1 MVYRTILAD
10 DHPVVLR
17 GLQLALARD
26 GLASVVGE
34 AQSPDELLALLGR
47 VACDVLI
54 TDFSMPGPG
63 QDGLALLCEIRERYP
78 RLPVMVITTLA
89 NPALYREIIRA
100 GVRGLIAKSGDA
112 SEIGLALAHIVSGRM
127 YLSASVRALIRVPEG
142 EPKGRAG
149 TLSGLSPRERVVM
162 RLFAKGL
169 GITEIAHAT
178 GRGISTVSQQ
188 KTHAM
193 VKLRLASD
201 AEVYEYIERLRL

>member
-1 MVYRTILAD
+1 MVYRVILAD

-26 GLASVVGE
+26 AVATVVGE

-47 VACDVLI
+47 MTCDVLI

-63 QDGLALLCEIRERYP
+63 QDGLALLWQIHERYP
-78 RLPVMVITTLA
+78 SLPVMVITTLA
-89 NPALYREIIRA
+89 NPALYREIIGA

-112 SEIGLALAHIVSGRM
+112 SEIGEALAHIVAGQM
-127 YLSASVRALIRVPEG
+127 YLSASVRRLIRVPEG
-142 EPKGRAG
+142 EPKERVG
-149 TLSGLSPRERVVM
+149 TLSGLSPREREVM

-178 GRGISTVSQQ
+178 GRGLSTVSQQ
-188 KTHAM
+188 KSHAM
-193 VKLRLASD
+193 QKLRLDSD
-201 AEVYEYIERLRL
+201 AEIYEYIERLRL